1 MRIFTRMSLSTAL
14 AAATWFGFASK
25 TISAESKSPDLY
37 SDARISFPVPE
48 GGKVQ
53 RVERNTYLVFVGESF
68 HYLMLRGE
76 AEPEEMGRER
86 TEMTRAE
93 IEQHVGKPVRDE
105 GAIITVGDV
114 SEVTRHEIDGEAV
127 YLFTHSATA
136 VSEKEEESGTG
147 YNTIGFGSVGRS
159 SIWFQHTSTTR
170 DDHPAS
176 ILAFLKTVTFKESE
190 LAAAGESTFRA
201 LPY

>member
-1 MRIFTRMSLSTAL
+1 
-14 AAATWFGFASK
+14 
-25 TISAESKSPDLY
+25 
-37 SDARISFPVPE
+37 
-48 GGKVQ
+48 
-53 RVERNTYLVFVGESF
+53 
-68 HYLMLRGE
+68 
-76 AEPEEMGRER
+76 MGRER